1 MPQDCGGMEGVTM
14 KQTHH
19 RITDDGYT
27 RGDLLKDALAVIFIF
42 VIIGGMFNAFLGL
55 IAK

>member
-1 MPQDCGGMEGVTM
+1 MPQDCGGMEGITM

-42 VIIGGMFNAFLGL
+42 VIIGGMFNACLGL